1 MKNFD
6 NTQRLLELWRP
17 CSFWQTYSRHPY
29 HSQKKISTILKKQQ
43 LNNFSTEYLQKKEK
57 SIKAITG
64 MLAITLIALFVIS
77 LYMTIRE
84 SFTPLLV
91 VPIALLP
98 ILILNIKSI
107 NNIKKELDS
116 RKK

>member
-1 MKNFD
+1 MK
-6 NTQRLLELWRP
+6 
-17 CSFWQTYSRHPY
+17 
-29 HSQKKISTILKKQQ
+29 KKDLSNLSTD
-43 LNNFSTEYLQKKEK
+43 FLQKKEK

-64 MLAITLIALFVIS
+64 MLAITLMALFVIS

-84 SFTPLLV
+84 SFTPLLI

-107 NNIKKELDS
+107 NNINRELDS